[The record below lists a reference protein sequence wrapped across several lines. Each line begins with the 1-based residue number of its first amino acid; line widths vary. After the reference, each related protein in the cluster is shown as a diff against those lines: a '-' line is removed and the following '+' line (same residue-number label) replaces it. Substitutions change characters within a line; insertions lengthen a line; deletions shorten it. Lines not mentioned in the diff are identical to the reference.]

1 LRLIS
6 PMPVTSSPNRYNTG
20 MRLTLQLHP
29 ESSCFAVTHIDAEVL
44 RPQAQN
50 FMFTYVVTGTITDL
64 AMPRVATTTR
74 TDELWRHTCFEAFVG
89 SSQSAA
95 YYEFNFAPSKQWA
108 AYRFSNYRTDLCVAT
123 EINAPQITVRSNPE
137 RYVLQASVELSPLL
151 FSRCSTLR
159 VGLSAVIEDTSGH
172 RSYWAL
178 AHPPG
183 KADFHHSDSF
193 ALELV

>member
-1 LRLIS
+1 
-6 PMPVTSSPNRYNTG
+6 MPVTSSTNRYNTG
-20 MRLTLQLHP
+20 MRRTLQLHP

-44 RPQAQN
+44 RPQAHN
-50 FMFTYVVTGTITDL
+50 FMFTYVVTGTITEL
-64 AMPRVATTTR
+64 AMPPVATTTR
-74 TDELWRHTCFEAFVG
+74 ADELWRHTCFEAFVG

-95 YYEFNFAPSKQWA
+95 YYEFNFAPSTQWA

-137 RYVLQASVELSPLL
+137 RYVLQASVELGPLL

-183 KADFHHSDSF
+183 KADFHHSNSF
-193 ALELV
+193 ALEIV